1 MSAIERITLY
11 PDELVTIYRALHN
24 ERMGITPAPPTTV
37 PCSNWDELSTQ
48 IQHHAAYV
56 QLHRPRRCGIVVK
69 WTDGIE
75 LNLTFQLTAQHTSA
89 AVASAEIR
97 SFQSSAAIL
106 RDDIEAKKGPTS

>member
-89 AVASAEIR
+89 AVASAEIQ
-97 SFQSSAAIL
+97 SFQAAAASI
-106 RDDIEAKKGPTS
+106 RAYADREKGPVS